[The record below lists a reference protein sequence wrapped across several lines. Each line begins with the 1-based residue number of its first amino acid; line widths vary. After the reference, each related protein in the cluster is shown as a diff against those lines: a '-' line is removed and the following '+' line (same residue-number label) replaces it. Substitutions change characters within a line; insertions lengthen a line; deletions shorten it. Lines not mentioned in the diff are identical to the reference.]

1 MDALTGA
8 PRGLELY
15 PLTPAMGAPSR
26 LSARSELKQR
36 CFIARPLK
44 HTMSITTLS
53 SRQLNQD
60 LGRAK
65 RAARNGPVI
74 ITDRRRPV
82 HVLLSYDEYQRII
95 GQQESLIER
104 LGLPP
109 GIEDVEVEFPRSY
122 ELAQPADFT

>member
-1 MDALTGA
+1 
-8 PRGLELY
+8 
-15 PLTPAMGAPSR
+15 
-26 LSARSELKQR
+26 
-36 CFIARPLK
+36 
-44 HTMSITTLS
+44 MSITTLS

-74 ITDRRRPV
+74 ITDRGRPV

-95 GQQESLIER
+95 GQQESLVDR

-109 GIEDVEVEFPRSY
+109 GIEDVEVEFPHSR